1 MSVSSK
7 LTKRNQTT
15 LPAEV
20 RKRLRAEP
28 GDTLEYD
35 LTDEGVFIRVKR
47 PDLGEVLK
55 KYLGVF
61 GGEGYENEE
70 EALKQAR
77 ELRGWDEEDIEVFT
91 RWNEE

>member
-20 RKRLRAEP
+20 RKRLRAKP

-35 LTDEGVFIRVKR
+35 LTDEGVTIRVKR

-61 GGEGYENEE
+61 GGEGYESEE
-70 EALKQAR
+70 DFLKQSR
-77 ELRGWDEEDIEVFT
+77 EARGWDEYD
-91 RWNEE
+91 EEIFAEQAEE

>member
-1 MSVSSK
+1 M
-7 LTKRNQTT
+7 
-15 LPAEV
+15 
-20 RKRLRAEP
+20 RKRLQAEP

-70 EALKQAR
+70 EALTQAR
-77 ELRGWDEEDIEVFT
+77 ELRGWNEEDIEVLT
-91 RWNEE
+91 HWNEE